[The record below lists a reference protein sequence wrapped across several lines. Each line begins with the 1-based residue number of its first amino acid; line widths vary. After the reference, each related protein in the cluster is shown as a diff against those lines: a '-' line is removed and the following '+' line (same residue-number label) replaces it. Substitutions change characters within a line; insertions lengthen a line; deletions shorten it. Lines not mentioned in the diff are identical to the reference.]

1 MDTIFAQATA
11 PGRAGVAIIRVS
23 GEQAFDISQNF
34 CKIPTNS
41 KSCLRPLRDRD
52 DNLIDR
58 ALVLRFDRDAS
69 FTGEDVIEFHVHGGL
84 ATVSKLM
91 SELSSFSNCRLAE
104 PGEFTRRALCN
115 GCLDLNQVE
124 ALSDLIDAETE
135 AQRRQA
141 IKVLDGSFSDAG
153 EGWRRDLLRAIAL
166 LEASIDFSDEEI
178 PDNLHVEVADLVGG
192 VCSSISE
199 VLSRSEV
206 ASKIR
211 SGFTVAIVGAPNV
224 GKSTLLNNI
233 AGRQAAITSDV
244 AGTTRDVLEIRI
256 DLKGLPVTFL
266 DTAGLR
272 ETDEKI
278 ENLGITMAYKRASEA
293 DLRVFLVSSFDE
305 DLKIPVSS
313 DDLVVLNKS
322 DCRNGIELSVSG
334 KTGDGVPK
342 LLELISN
349 RFENRTV
356 EDFVAIRQRQLD
368 GLQSALASLK
378 ETSSLLSHRPVPFE
392 LAAQELYFAV
402 SSLDFVFGKVDIESV
417 LDEIFSSFC
426 LGK

>member
-1 MDTIFAQATA
+1 METIFAQATA

-23 GEQAFDISQNF
+23 GEQAFDISQNL
-34 CKIPTNS
+34 CKIPTSN
-41 KSCLRPLRDRD
+41 RPCVRSLCDSD

-58 ALVLRFDRDAS
+58 ALVLRFDKGAS

-84 ATVSKLM
+84 ATVSKLL
-91 SELSSFSNCRLAE
+91 SELSFFSNCRLAE
-104 PGEFTRRALCN
+104 PGEFTRRALHN

-153 EGWRRDLLRAIAL
+153 VVWRRDLLRAISL

-178 PDNLHVEVADLVGG
+178 PDNLYVEVSDLVGRVG
-192 VCSSISE
+192 GSISE

-206 ASKIR
+206 AFKIR

-256 DLKGLPVTFL
+256 DLNGLPVTFL

-272 ETDEKI
+272 ETEDKV
-278 ENLGITMAYKRASEA
+278 ENLGISMAYARATEA
-293 DLRVFLVSSFDE
+293 DLRIFLVSSPDE
-305 DLKIPVSS
+305 VLKISATG

-322 DCRNGIELSVSG
+322 DLRDVVGISVSG

-349 RFENRTV
+349 RFESRTV
-356 EDFVAIRQRQLD
+356 EDFVAIRQRQID
-368 GLQSALASLK
+368 GLQAALASLK
-378 ETSSLLSHRPVPFE
+378 ETSSLLARSPVPFE
-392 LAAQELYFAV
+392 LAAQELYFSL

>member
-1 MDTIFAQATA
+1 METIFAQATA

-23 GEQAFDISQNF
+23 GEQAFDISQNL
-34 CKIPTNS
+34 CKIPTSN
-41 KSCLRPLRDRD
+41 RPCVRSLCDSD

-58 ALVLRFDRDAS
+58 ALVLRFDKGAS

-84 ATVSKLM
+84 ATVSKLL
-91 SELSSFSNCRLAE
+91 SELSFFSNCRLAE
-104 PGEFTRRALCN
+104 PGEFTRRALHN

-153 EGWRRDLLRAIAL
+153 VVWRRDLLRAIAL

-178 PDNLHVEVADLVGG
+178 PDNLYVEVADLVGRVG
-192 VCSSISE
+192 GSISE

-206 ASKIR
+206 AFKIR

-256 DLKGLPVTFL
+256 DLNGLPVTFL

-272 ETDEKI
+272 ETEDKV
-278 ENLGITMAYKRASEA
+278 ENLGISMAYARATEA
-293 DLRVFLVSSFDE
+293 DLRIFLVSSPDE
-305 DLKIPVSS
+305 VLKISAAG

-322 DCRNGIELSVSG
+322 DLRDVVGISVSG
-334 KTGDGVPK
+334 KTGDGVPQ

-349 RFENRTV
+349 RFESRTV
-356 EDFVAIRQRQLD
+356 EDFVAIRQRQID
-368 GLQSALASLK
+368 GLQAALASLK
-378 ETSSLLSHRPVPFE
+378 ETSSLLARSPVPFE
-392 LAAQELYFAV
+392 LAAQELYFSL

>member
-41 KSCLRPLRDRD
+41 KSCLRSLRDRD

-58 ALVLRFDRDAS
+58 ALVLKFDRGAS

-153 EGWRRDLLRAIAL
+153 ESWRRDLLRAIAL

-178 PDNLHVEVADLVGG
+178 PDNLHVEVADLVEG
-192 VCSSISE
+192 VGSSISE

-244 AGTTRDVLEIRI
+244 AGTTRDVLEVRV

-293 DLRVFLVSSFDE
+293 DLRIFLVSSFDE
-305 DLKIPVSS
+305 DLKIPASS

-349 RFENRTV
+349 RFKNRTV

-368 GLQSALASLK
+368 GLQAALASLK
-378 ETSSLLSHRPVPFE
+378 ETSSLLSHRPAPFE

-402 SSLDFVFGKVDIESV
+402 SSLDFVFGKVDIESI

>member
-34 CKIPTNS
+34 CDIPTNS
-41 KSCLRPLRDRD
+41 KSCLRSLRDSD

-58 ALVLRFDRDAS
+58 ALVLKFDRGAS

-91 SELSSFSNCRLAE
+91 SELSFFSNCRLAE
-104 PGEFTRRALCN
+104 PGEFTRRALSN

-153 EGWRRDLLRAIAL
+153 ESWRRDLLRAIAL

-178 PDNLHVEVADLVGG
+178 PDNLHVEVADLIEGVG
-192 VCSSISE
+192 SSISE
-199 VLSRSEV
+199 VLSRSKV

-244 AGTTRDVLEIRI
+244 AGTTRDVLEIRV

-272 ETDEKI
+272 ETDENI

-293 DLRVFLVSSFDE
+293 DLRIFLVSSFDE
-305 DLKIPVSS
+305 DLKIPASS

-349 RFENRTV
+349 RFKNRTV

-368 GLQSALASLK
+368 GLQAALASLK
-378 ETSSLLSHRPVPFE
+378 ETSSLLSHCPAPFE

-402 SSLDFVFGKVDIESV
+402 SSLDFVFGKVDIESI
-417 LDEIFSSFC
+417 LDEIFSNFC

>member
-1 MDTIFAQATA
+1 M
-11 PGRAGVAIIRVS
+11 
-23 GEQAFDISQNF
+23 
-34 CKIPTNS
+34 
-41 KSCLRPLRDRD
+41 
-52 DNLIDR
+52 
-58 ALVLRFDRDAS
+58 
-69 FTGEDVIEFHVHGGL
+69 
-84 ATVSKLM
+84 SKLM
-91 SELSSFSNCRLAE
+91 SELSFFSNCRLAE
-104 PGEFTRRALCN
+104 PGEFTRRALSN

-153 EGWRRDLLRAIAL
+153 DSWRRDLLRATAL

-178 PDNLHVEVADLVGG
+178 PDNLHVEVADLVEG
-192 VCSSISE
+192 VGSSISE
-199 VLSRSEV
+199 VLSRSKV

-244 AGTTRDVLEIRI
+244 AGTTRDVLEVRV
-256 DLKGLPVTFL
+256 DLNGLPVTFL

-278 ENLGITMAYKRASEA
+278 EKLGITMAYKRASEA
-293 DLRVFLVSSFDE
+293 DLRIFLVSSFDE
-305 DLKIPVSS
+305 DLKIPASS

-349 RFENRTV
+349 RFKKRTV

-368 GLQSALASLK
+368 GLQAALASLK
-378 ETSSLLSHRPVPFE
+378 ETSSLLSRRPAPVE

-402 SSLDFVFGKVDIESV
+402 SSLDFVFGKVDIESI
-417 LDEIFSSFC
+417 LDEIFSNFC

>member
-23 GEQAFDISQNF
+23 GEQAFDISKNF

-41 KSCLRPLRDRD
+41 KSCLRSLRDKD

-58 ALVLRFDRDAS
+58 ALVLKFDRGAS

-104 PGEFTRRALCN
+104 PGEFTRRARRT

-153 EGWRRDLLRAIAL
+153 DSWRRDLLRAIAL

-178 PDNLHVEVADLVGG
+178 PDNLHVEVADLVEG
-192 VCSSISE
+192 VGSSISE
-199 VLSRSEV
+199 VLSRSKV

-244 AGTTRDVLEIRI
+244 AGTTRDVLEIRV

-293 DLRVFLVSSFDE
+293 DLRIFLVSSFDE
-305 DLKIPVSS
+305 DLKIPASS

-349 RFENRTV
+349 RFKNRTV

-368 GLQSALASLK
+368 GLQAALASLK
-378 ETSSLLSHRPVPFE
+378 ETSSLLSHRPAPVE
-392 LAAQELYFAV
+392 LAAQEIYFAV
-402 SSLDFVFGKVDIESV
+402 SSLDFVFGKVDIESI

>member
-1 MDTIFAQATA
+1 METIFAQATA

-23 GEQAFDISQNF
+23 GEQAFDISQNL
-34 CKIPTNS
+34 CKIPTS
-41 KSCLRPLRDRD
+41 KRPCVRSLCDSD

-58 ALVLRFDRDAS
+58 ALVLRFDKGAS

-84 ATVSKLM
+84 ATVSKLLL
-91 SELSSFSNCRLAE
+91 ELSFFSNCRLAE
-104 PGEFTRRALCN
+104 PGEFTRRALYN

-153 EGWRRDLLRAIAL
+153 MVWRRDLLRAIAL

-178 PDNLHVEVADLVGG
+178 PDNLYVEVADLVGRVG
-192 VCSSISE
+192 GSISE

-206 ASKIR
+206 AFKIR

-256 DLKGLPVTFL
+256 DLNGLPVTFL

-272 ETDEKI
+272 ETEDKV
-278 ENLGITMAYKRASEA
+278 ENLGISMAYARATEA
-293 DLRVFLVSSFDE
+293 DLRIFLVSSPDE
-305 DLKIPVSS
+305 VLKISATG

-322 DCRNGIELSVSG
+322 DLRDVVGISVSG
-334 KTGDGVPK
+334 KTGDGVPQ

-349 RFENRTV
+349 RFESRTV
-356 EDFVAIRQRQLD
+356 EDFVAIRQRQID
-368 GLQSALASLK
+368 GLQAALASLK
-378 ETSSLLSHRPVPFE
+378 ETSSLLARSPVPFE
-392 LAAQELYFAV
+392 LAAQELYFSL

>member
-1 MDTIFAQATA
+1 METIFAQATA

-23 GEQAFDISQNF
+23 GEQAFDISQNL
-34 CKIPTNS
+34 CKIPTSN
-41 KSCLRPLRDRD
+41 RPCVRSLCDSD

-58 ALVLRFDRDAS
+58 ALVLRFDKGAS

-84 ATVSKLM
+84 ATVSKLL
-91 SELSSFSNCRLAE
+91 SELSFFSNCRLAE
-104 PGEFTRRALCN
+104 PGEFTRRALHN

-153 EGWRRDLLRAIAL
+153 VVWRRDLLRAIAL

-178 PDNLHVEVADLVGG
+178 PDNLYVEVADLVGRVG
-192 VCSSISE
+192 SSISE

-206 ASKIR
+206 AFKIR

-256 DLKGLPVTFL
+256 DLNGLPVTFL

-272 ETDEKI
+272 ETEDKV
-278 ENLGITMAYKRASEA
+278 ENLGISMAYARATEA
-293 DLRVFLVSSFDE
+293 DLRIFLVSSPDE
-305 DLKIPVSS
+305 VLKISATG

-322 DCRNGIELSVSG
+322 DLRDVVGISVSG

-349 RFENRTV
+349 RFESRTV
-356 EDFVAIRQRQLD
+356 EDFVAIRQRQID
-368 GLQSALASLK
+368 GLQAALASLK
-378 ETSSLLSHRPVPFE
+378 ETSLLLARSPVPFE
-392 LAAQELYFAV
+392 LAAQELYFSL

>member
-41 KSCLRPLRDRD
+41 KSCLRSLRDRD

-58 ALVLRFDRDAS
+58 ALVLKFDRGAS

-91 SELSSFSNCRLAE
+91 SELSFFSNCRLAE
-104 PGEFTRRALCN
+104 PGEFTRRALSN

-153 EGWRRDLLRAIAL
+153 DSWRRDLLRGTAL

-178 PDNLHVEVADLVGG
+178 PDNLHVEVADLVEG
-192 VCSSISE
+192 VGSSISE
-199 VLSRSEV
+199 VLSRSKV

-244 AGTTRDVLEIRI
+244 AGTTRDVLEIRV

-293 DLRVFLVSSFDE
+293 DLRIFLVSSFDE
-305 DLKIPVSS
+305 DLKIPASS

-349 RFENRTV
+349 RFKNRTV

-368 GLQSALASLK
+368 GLQAALASLK
-378 ETSSLLSHRPVPFE
+378 ETSSFLSHRPAPFE

-402 SSLDFVFGKVDIESV
+402 SSLDFVFGKVDIESI
-417 LDEIFSSFC
+417 LDEIFSNFC

>member
-41 KSCLRPLRDRD
+41 KSCLRSLRDRD

-58 ALVLRFDRDAS
+58 ALVLKFDRGAS

-91 SELSSFSNCRLAE
+91 SELSFFCNCRLAE
-104 PGEFTRRALCN
+104 PGEFTRRALSN

-153 EGWRRDLLRAIAL
+153 ESWRRDLLRATAL

-178 PDNLHVEVADLVGG
+178 PDNLHVEVADLVEG
-192 VCSSISE
+192 VGSSISE
-199 VLSRSEV
+199 VLSRSKV

-244 AGTTRDVLEIRI
+244 AGTTRDVLEIRV

-293 DLRVFLVSSFDE
+293 DLRIFLVSSFDE
-305 DLKIPVSS
+305 DLKIPASS

-349 RFENRTV
+349 RFKNRTV

-368 GLQSALASLK
+368 GLQAALASLK
-378 ETSSLLSHRPVPFE
+378 ETSSLLSHRPAPFE

-402 SSLDFVFGKVDIESV
+402 SSLDFVFGKVDIESI
-417 LDEIFSSFC
+417 LDEIFSNFC

>member
-23 GEQAFDISQNF
+23 GKQAFDISKNF

-41 KSCLRPLRDRD
+41 KSCLRSLRDKD

-58 ALVLRFDRDAS
+58 ALVLKFDRGAS

-153 EGWRRDLLRAIAL
+153 ESWRRDLLRAIAL

-178 PDNLHVEVADLVGG
+178 PDNLHIEVADLVEAVG
-192 VCSSISE
+192 SSIFE

-244 AGTTRDVLEIRI
+244 AGTTRDVLEVRV
-256 DLKGLPVTFL
+256 DLNGLPVTFL

-278 ENLGITMAYKRASEA
+278 EKLGITMAYKRASEA
-293 DLRVFLVSSFDE
+293 DLRIFLVSSFDE
-305 DLKIPVSS
+305 DLKIPASS

-368 GLQSALASLK
+368 GLQAALASLK
-378 ETSSLLSHRPVPFE
+378 ETSSLLSHYPAPFE
-392 LAAQELYFAV
+392 LAAQDLYFAV
-402 SSLDFVFGKVDIESV
+402 SSLDFVFGKVDIESI

>member
-23 GEQAFDISQNF
+23 GEQAFDISKNF
-34 CKIPTNS
+34 CKIPTNR
-41 KSCLRPLRDRD
+41 KSCLRSLRDRD

-58 ALVLRFDRDAS
+58 ALVLKFDRGAS

-91 SELSSFSNCRLAE
+91 SELSFFSNCRLAE
-104 PGEFTRRALCN
+104 PGEFTRRALSN

-153 EGWRRDLLRAIAL
+153 ESWRRDLLRAIAL

-178 PDNLHVEVADLVGG
+178 PDNLHVEVADLVEGVGG
-192 VCSSISE
+192 SISE
-199 VLSRSEV
+199 VLSRSKV

-244 AGTTRDVLEIRI
+244 AGTTRDVLEIRV

-293 DLRVFLVSSFDE
+293 DLRIFLVSSFDE
-305 DLKIPVSS
+305 DLKIPASS

-349 RFENRTV
+349 RFKNRTV

-368 GLQSALASLK
+368 GLQAALASLK
-378 ETSSLLSHRPVPFE
+378 ETSSFLSRRPVPFE

-402 SSLDFVFGKVDIESV
+402 SSLDFVFGKVDIESI
-417 LDEIFSSFC
+417 LDEIFSNFC

>member
-23 GEQAFDISQNF
+23 GEQAFDISKNF

-41 KSCLRPLRDRD
+41 KSCLRSLRDKD

-58 ALVLRFDRDAS
+58 ALVLKFDRGAS

-91 SELSSFSNCRLAE
+91 SELSFFSNCRLAE
-104 PGEFTRRALCN
+104 PGEFTRRALSN

-153 EGWRRDLLRAIAL
+153 ESWRRDLLRAIAL

-178 PDNLHVEVADLVGG
+178 PDNLHVEVADLVEG
-192 VCSSISE
+192 VGSSISE
-199 VLSRSEV
+199 VLSRSKV

-244 AGTTRDVLEIRI
+244 AGTTRDVLEIRV

-278 ENLGITMAYKRASEA
+278 EKLGITMAYKRASEA
-293 DLRVFLVSSFDE
+293 DLRIFLVSSFDE
-305 DLKIPVSS
+305 DLKIPASS

-349 RFENRTV
+349 RFKNRTV

-368 GLQSALASLK
+368 GLQAALASLK
-378 ETSSLLSHRPVPFE
+378 ETSSLLSHRPAPFE

-402 SSLDFVFGKVDIESV
+402 SSLDFVFGKVDIESI

>member
-23 GEQAFDISQNF
+23 GEQAFDISKNF

-41 KSCLRPLRDRD
+41 KSCLRSLRDKD

-58 ALVLRFDRDAS
+58 ALVLKFDRGAS

-91 SELSSFSNCRLAE
+91 SELSLFSNCRLAE
-104 PGEFTRRALCN
+104 PGEFTRRALSN

-153 EGWRRDLLRAIAL
+153 DSWRRDLLRGTAL

-178 PDNLHVEVADLVGG
+178 PDNLHVEVADLVEG
-192 VCSSISE
+192 VGSSISE
-199 VLSRSEV
+199 VLSRSKV

-244 AGTTRDVLEIRI
+244 AGTTRDVLEVRV
-256 DLKGLPVTFL
+256 DLNGLPVTFL

-278 ENLGITMAYKRASEA
+278 EKLGITMAYKRASEA
-293 DLRVFLVSSFDE
+293 DLRIFLVSSFDE
-305 DLKIPVSS
+305 NLKISPSS

-349 RFENRTV
+349 RFKSRTV
-356 EDFVAIRQRQLD
+356 KDFVAIRQRQLD
-368 GLQSALASLK
+368 GLQAALASLK
-378 ETSSLLSHRPVPFE
+378 ETSSFLSRRPVPFE

-402 SSLDFVFGKVDIESV
+402 SSLDFVFGKLDIESI
-417 LDEIFSSFC
+417 LDEIFSNFC